1 MTNKTIRSILFFLVL
16 NLFTTAF
23 AQQVPVKNWDFEKIK
38 GTRFLPYPSYMGFPF
53 LTDTWVPG
61 KIELKDGVVI
71 DSLNLR
77 YSSFKDELV
86 YYNPT
91 NSSQIVIDKISLNGF
106 SFTDNNGNIHIFRKL
121 YYDNFGKGDRYFEVL
136 SDGETKL
143 LAYRKVSLE
152 TTQPYKEEKGILKN
166 MMYSLDYSYYFY
178 SPQNEYTSVR
188 MNKMALLSKF
198 DKVSQKA
205 IKKLLRKYRIGVTD
219 QESFTLAWKVIEKEG
234 YKVVF

>member
-1 MTNKTIRSILFFLVL
+1 MTNKTIHSILFFLVL
-16 NLFTTAF
+16 NLFTAAF

-38 GTRFLPYPSYMGFPF
+38 GTRFLPYPSYTGFPF

-91 NSSQIVIDKISLNGF
+91 ISSQIVIDKISLNSF
-106 SFTDNNGNIHIFRKL
+106 SYTDNEGNIHIFRKQ
-121 YYDNFGKGDRYFEVL
+121 YYDNFGKGDRFFEVL

-143 LAYRKVSLE
+143 LAYRKVILE

-166 MMYSLDYSYYFY
+166 MIYSSDYSYYFY
-178 SPQNEYTSVR
+178 SPQT
-188 MNKMALLSKF
+188 
-198 DKVSQKA
+198 
-205 IKKLLRKYRIGVTD
+205 G
-219 QESFTLAWKVIEKEG
+219 
-234 YKVVF
+234 

>member
-1 MTNKTIRSILFFLVL
+1 MTNKTIHSILFFLVL
-16 NLFTTAF
+16 NLFTAAF

-38 GTRFLPYPSYMGFPF
+38 GTRFLPYPSYTGFPF

-91 NSSQIVIDKISLNGF
+91 ISSQIVIDKISLNSF
-106 SFTDNNGNIHIFRKL
+106 SYTDNEGNIHIFRKQ
-121 YYDNFGKGDRYFEVL
+121 YYDNFGKGDRFFEVL

-143 LAYRKVSLE
+143 LAYRKVILE

-166 MMYSLDYSYYFY
+166 MMYGLDYSYYFY
-178 SPQNEYTSVR
+178 SPQNGYTSVR

-205 IKKLLRKYRIGVTD
+205 IKKLLRKHGIRVSD
-219 QESFTLAWKVIEKEG
+219 QGSFTMAWKVIEQEG

>member
-1 MTNKTIRSILFFLVL
+1 MTNKTIHCILFFLVL

-38 GTRFLPYPSYMGFPF
+38 GTRFMPYPSYLGFPF

-71 DSLNLR
+71 DSLDLR

-91 NSSQIVIDKISLNGF
+91 ISSQIVIDKTSLNGF

-121 YYDNFGKGDRYFEVL
+121 YYNNFGKGDRFFEVL

-178 SPQNEYTSVR
+178 SPQNGYTSVR
-188 MNKMALLSKF
+188 MNKMALFSKF
-198 DKVSQKA
+198 AKESQKA
-205 IKKLLRKYRIGVTD
+205 IRKLLRKNKIRVLD
-219 QESFTLAWKVIEKEG
+219 QDSFTMAWKVIEKEG
-234 YKVVF
+234 FKVKF

>member
-1 MTNKTIRSILFFLVL
+1 MTNKIIHSILFFLVL

-38 GTRFLPYPSYMGFPF
+38 GTRFLPYPSYTGFPF

-106 SFTDNNGNIHIFRKL
+106 SFTDKDGNIRVFRKL
-121 YYDNFGKGDRYFEVL
+121 YYDNFGKGDRFFEVL
-136 SDGETKL
+136 VDGETKL

-152 TTQPYKEEKGILKN
+152 TTQPYKEEKGIMKN
-166 MMYSLDYSYYFY
+166 MMYGLDYSYYFY
-178 SPQNEYTSVR
+178 SPQNGYTSVR
-188 MNKMALLSKF
+188 MNRMSLLSKF
-198 DKVSQKA
+198 DKVSQKP
-205 IKKLLRKYRIGVTD
+205 IKKLLRKYRIRVAD

-234 YKVVF
+234 YKVKF

>member
-1 MTNKTIRSILFFLVL
+1 MTNKTIHSILFFLVL

-38 GTRFLPYPSYMGFPF
+38 GTRFMPYPSYMGFPF
-53 LTDTWVPG
+53 LNDTWVSG

-71 DSLNLR
+71 DSLNFR

-91 NSSQIVIDKISLNGF
+91 NSSQIVIDKISMNGF
-106 SFTDNNGNIHIFRKL
+106 SFTDHDGKIHVFRKQ
-121 YYDNFGKGDRYFEVL
+121 YYDNFGKGDRFFEVL

-143 LAYRKVSLE
+143 LVYRKVSLE

-166 MMYSLDYSYYFY
+166 MMYGLDYSYYFY
-178 SPQNEYTSVR
+178 SPQNGYTSVR

-205 IKKLLRKYRIGVTD
+205 IKKLLRKYGIRVSD
-219 QESFTLAWKVIEKEG
+219 QESFTMAWKVIEKEG